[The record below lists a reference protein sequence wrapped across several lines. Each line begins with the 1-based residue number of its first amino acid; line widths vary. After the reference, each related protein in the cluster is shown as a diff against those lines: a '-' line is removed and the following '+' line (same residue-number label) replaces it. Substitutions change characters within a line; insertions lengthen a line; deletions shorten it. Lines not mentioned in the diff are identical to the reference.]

1 MDLVEALSSLEQTV
15 TLWCMSVNAADEAD
29 AARFSEVLALRERIS
44 STTQQ
49 LELIRAKWAAQDLS
63 GPIRQVNRL
72 TSEIQD
78 TEREVSNAQDI
89 MDKVTS
95 ALGIASKAAGVLG
108 TKKYTSPT

>member
-29 AARFSEVLALRERIS
+29 TAQFSEVLALRERIS

-49 LELIRAKWAAQDLS
+49 LELIRAKWAAEDLS
-63 GPIRQVNRL
+63 VPIRQVNRL

-78 TEREVSNAQDI
+78 TEREVNHAKDI
-89 MDKVTS
+89 FEKVTT
-95 ALGIASKAAGVLG
+95 ALGIAAKAAGAL
-108 TKKYTSPT
+108 SI